1 MKINELAVGME
12 VSPVTEFVAVPISFA
27 LFTLVMFGCGP

>member
-12 VSPVTEFVAVPISFA
+12 VSYTDTQLVTVSISFPV
-27 LFTLVMFGCGP
+27 FTLEMFGY